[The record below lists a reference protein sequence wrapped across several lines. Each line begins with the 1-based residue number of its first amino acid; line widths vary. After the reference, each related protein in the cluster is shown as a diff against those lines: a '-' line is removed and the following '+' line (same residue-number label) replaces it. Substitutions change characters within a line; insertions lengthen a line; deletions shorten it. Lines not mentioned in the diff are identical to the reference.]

1 MHGQIQNQIAHCNT
15 GIQTWKKC
23 DGRLTKMRDEDVL
36 SRVFVARE
44 EDDIRDFQADLQ
56 VDMPE

>member
-1 MHGQIQNQIAHCNT
+1 
-15 GIQTWKKC
+15 
-23 DGRLTKMRDEDVL
+23 MRDEDVL

>member
-15 GIQTWKKC
+15 GNQTWKKW
-23 DGRLTKMRDEDVL
+23 DGRLTKMPDEDVL